1 MVLFLLGDAM
11 GYSKLTYDDYYN
23 ALDYWQGDLGIVLP
37 QWADEISAY
46 GRSVSAIDFYEDIFG
61 DDLEDHAEPYEYQ
74 KGEYGAIAL
83 EIEYKQTEEGQKSM
97 AHRHTVTRGNAELYD
112 LIDRSDNFCMI
123 APVSYAGKSRL
134 NQNARFLYTI
144 CVEIDNIVPKTE
156 IKELFYSFE
165 RENMRMP
172 RPTYI
177 VCSGNGLHLYFVFER
192 PIPLFKNVF
201 ERLSEIKKYLTTW
214 FWIKP
219 ISKSWNNIQYES
231 ICQAF
236 RCVGTA
242 GKDRK
247 KIAMAFE
254 TGEKWTIEKLNELLP
269 EDLQLS
275 VIYKSNLT
283 LEEAKERYPD
293 WYKRR
298 IEQKQSRGVWQ
309 RYPGIY
315 HNWKQKMMS
324 KDNGAVVG
332 RRYNC
337 LENLCSLAIQCGISP
352 EEVEKDCREMA
363 AYLETLTVDENNHFT
378 EYDIISALST
388 YYRGGEGAYRRK
400 REFIANKTGIKLPE
414 NKRNGRSQLEHAAV
428 MRAIQSV
435 VNPNWREGNGRKN
448 KATQIKEWQDA
459 HPEGTPK
466 QCIEETGIS
475 KNTVYKWWNSEERTD
490 DMANKKSNHLD
501 YVINVDG
508 KEILAETEDY
518 KEARKAYNKRVREY
532 YDKLKKEPS
541 EEK

>member
-1 MVLFLLGDAM
+1 
-11 GYSKLTYDDYYN
+11 
-23 ALDYWQGDLGIVLP
+23 
-37 QWADEISAY
+37 
-46 GRSVSAIDFYEDIFG
+46 
-61 DDLEDHAEPYEYQ
+61 
-74 KGEYGAIAL
+74 
-83 EIEYKQTEEGQKSM
+83 
-97 AHRHTVTRGNAELYD
+97 
-112 LIDRSDNFCMI
+112 
-123 APVSYAGKSRL
+123 
-134 NQNARFLYTI
+134 
-144 CVEIDNIVPKTE
+144 
-156 IKELFYSFE
+156 
-165 RENMRMP
+165 
-172 RPTYI
+172 
-177 VCSGNGLHLYFVFER
+177 
-192 PIPLFKNVF
+192 
-201 ERLSEIKKYLTTW
+201 
-214 FWIKP
+214 
-219 ISKSWNNIQYES
+219 
-231 ICQAF
+231 
-236 RCVGTA
+236 
-242 GKDRK
+242 
-247 KIAMAFE
+247 MAFE

-414 NKRNGRSQLEHAAV
+414 NKRNGRNQAEHVKRMTVLRDLDYPDGIWRNKDGRPSKAEQV
-428 MRAIQSV
+428 TEWRA
-435 VNPNWREGNGRKN
+435 
-448 KATQIKEWQDA
+448 T
-459 HPEGTPK
+459 HPKGSPK

-475 KNTVYKWWNSEERTD
+475 KNTVYKWWNSTERTD
-490 DMANKKSNHLD
+490 DMSNKKSNHLD

-508 KEILAETEDY
+508 KEVLVETEDY

-541 EEK
+541 ENE